1 MARDNFNISIPFGFG
16 DEGEDRGEQES
27 GSKPIEQ
34 SFDFTLVARG
44 TGPFREKYRP
54 QKIDELVPTCSI
66 ELLRNQIDNP
76 GASQIY
82 ILEGP
87 TGVGKTTCARV
98 LARAANCLAA
108 NSFQKPCLEC
118 RNCQTYDDS
127 YDKIE
132 LNAANQNKVEDIR
145 SLVEDM
151 RYAPAVYSKKV
162 YILDEVQRLTDAA
175 QQVLL
180 TELEEPFPYL
190 LVFLC
195 TTNISEINKALVD
208 RSCRISFG
216 PLQGYHAGQIVK
228 QVFKHEKIKCEDET
242 IIEQIFTK
250 SQGSIRA
257 LLNNIQAYA
266 ENGFSPDLWL
276 SEEGSA
282 DVKALFNHIIKAD
295 WSALSKMLKENA
307 VRKSTEE
314 LRSGLENYI
323 RGVLL
328 RANSLEEAVKL
339 GQALE
344 AMQGS
349 LLTMS
354 APAQYNGFILKCL
367 KACYSFRK

>member
-1 MARDNFNISIPFGFG
+1 MASDKFEIPFPFAFEEESASG
-16 DEGEDRGEQES
+16 DTAI
-27 GSKPIEQ
+27 KPAPQ
-34 SFDFTLVARG
+34 FDFTLVPRG

-54 QKIDELVPTCSI
+54 QKIEELVPTCSI

-98 LARAANCLAA
+98 LARAANCLAN
-108 NSFQKPCLEC
+108 NSQVKPCLEC
-118 RNCQTYDDS
+118 KNCVTYDDS

-151 RYAPAVYSKKV
+151 RYAPAVYTKKI

-180 TELEEPFPYL
+180 TELEEPFSYL
-190 LVFLC
+190 EVFLC
-195 TTNISEINKALVD
+195 TTNLSELNKALVD
-208 RSCRISFG
+208 RSCRITFSA
-216 PLQGYHAGQIVK
+216 LQAYHAGQIVK
-228 QVFKHEKIKCEDET
+228 QVFRHENIKCDDESV
-242 IIEQIFTK
+242 IEQIYIK

-266 ENGFSPDLWL
+266 ENGFSPELWM
-276 SEEGSA
+276 SDDGTAE
-282 DVKALFNHIIKAD
+282 VKSIFTHIVKAD
-295 WSALSKMLKENA
+295 WSALSKLLKEN
-307 VRKSTEE
+307 VIRKNTEE
-314 LRSGLENYI
+314 LRIGLENYI

-328 RANSLEEAVKL
+328 RSSNLEDSFKL
-339 GQALE
+339 GQAME

-349 LLTMS
+349 LITMNS
-354 APAQYNGFILKCL
+354 ATQYNTFVLKCL
-367 KACYSFRK
+367 KACYAFRK